1 MVARQQD
8 FFSKKKNSD
17 YKPRVAYGGKSSGR
31 KIARTLDRKHPVL
44 ITMKSDVARN
54 GLSLLNSRHRL
65 KIKTIIR
72 RLASRYGVRIHRLA
86 HLSDHLHL
94 TATFS
99 NRALFQTFLR
109 ITAGLIARLVT
120 GAKRGKAFGK
130 FWSSILHSRVIRG
143 GQRDYLN
150 TDRYVQANQLEATF
164 GRGVREVYLNNPVRF
179 AMRNPQM
186 LSRAAEYSGAG

>member
-8 FFSKKKNSD
+8 FFAKKSD
-17 YKPRVAYGGKSSGR
+17 FKPRVAYGGKSSGGR
-31 KIARTLDRKHPVL
+31 KIARPLDRKHPVL

-54 GLSLLNSRHRL
+54 KLSLLSSRHRL
-65 KIKTIIR
+65 KIKATIR
-72 RLASRYGVRIHRLA
+72 RLASSYGVRIHRLA

-94 TATFS
+94 TASFP
-99 NRALFQTFLR
+99 NRAFFQTFLR
-109 ITAGLIARLVT
+109 VMAGLIARLVT
-120 GAKRGKAFGK
+120 GAEKGKAFGK

-143 GQRDYLN
+143 GRRDYLN

-164 GRGVREVYLNNPVRF
+164 GRSAREEYLRNPVRF
-179 AMRNPQM
+179 ATQNPQM